1 MAIFH
6 TSIKTFS
13 RGRGQSAVAAA
24 AYRGGLLLAD
34 LLTGQQHDY
43 RRRSGVV
50 ESFCLAPP
58 DAPEW
63 ALDPRELWAVAEAA
77 ERRKDSTVAREFEV
91 SLPHELSDEQRA
103 HLAFSLADA
112 LVDRYGFAVQASI
125 HAPGTPNGLNH
136 HVHILATT
144 RRIGPEGFGEKTR
157 ELDVGPSG
165 KVQVQWIREMVA
177 ATTNA
182 HLEAAGYT
190 STIDHRSL
198 AEQARSAMERGD
210 DLAAAALSREPTQHL
225 GKRATAMAGKGVE
238 TAKAGTNEQIA
249 EDNQEHYD
257 YLVRKAGLAGKPM
270 PTPHRGEGAGR
281 GGRVLDRDT
290 AGLPSGLELRGVSGI
305 RLQHVLLS
313 SHGLPEQQAPVSLAE
328 RIADA
333 LRDVEEISRARA
345 DLAMEKIRYALEW
358 VQQRLSRQSETT
370 ELRQWITTAVLQVR
384 ALKNLIVGRARR
396 LLSVK
401 RATRLNHMAE
411 QEWERFN
418 SDYPL
423 GSTCYSKPEWTQRRG
438 RRLSVLEKRAAEL
451 KSAQERSSEGELGL
465 IDAEILR
472 KADLLEALPQPPEAT
487 TPRAA
492 ASQTVAPGASVPR
505 LPVPRGPA
513 FH

>member
-24 AYRGGLLLAD
+24 AYRGGLLVAD

-125 HAPGTPNGLNH
+125 HAPGTPDGLNH
-136 HVHILATT
+136 HVHVLATT

-182 HLEAAGYT
+182 HLEAAGHT

-210 DLAAAALSREPTQHL
+210 DLAAAALSR
-225 GKRATAMAGKGVE
+225 
-238 TAKAGTNEQIA
+238 
-249 EDNQEHYD
+249 
-257 YLVRKAGLAGKPM
+257 
-270 PTPHRGEGAGR
+270 
-281 GGRVLDRDT
+281 
-290 AGLPSGLELRGVSGI
+290 
-305 RLQHVLLS
+305 
-313 SHGLPEQQAPVSLAE
+313 
-328 RIADA
+328 
-333 LRDVEEISRARA
+333 
-345 DLAMEKIRYALEW
+345 
-358 VQQRLSRQSETT
+358 
-370 ELRQWITTAVLQVR
+370 
-384 ALKNLIVGRARR
+384 
-396 LLSVK
+396 
-401 RATRLNHMAE
+401 
-411 QEWERFN
+411 
-418 SDYPL
+418 
-423 GSTCYSKPEWTQRRG
+423 
-438 RRLSVLEKRAAEL
+438 
-451 KSAQERSSEGELGL
+451 
-465 IDAEILR
+465 
-472 KADLLEALPQPPEAT
+472 
-487 TPRAA
+487 
-492 ASQTVAPGASVPR
+492 
-505 LPVPRGPA
+505 
-513 FH
+513 

>member
-6 TSIKTFS
+6 TAIKTFS
-13 RGRGQSAVAAA
+13 RSRGQSAVAAA

-77 ERRKDSTVAREFEV
+77 ERRKDSTVAREFEI
-91 SLPHELSDEQRA
+91 SLPHELSEEQRA
-103 HLAFSLADA
+103 HLAFVLADA
-112 LVDRYGFAVQASI
+112 LVGRYGFAVQASI
-125 HAPGTPNGLNH
+125 HCPSTPDGLNH

-144 RRIGPEGFGEKTR
+144 RRIGPEGFGDKTR

-165 KVQVQWIREMVA
+165 KVEVQWIREMVA
-177 ATTNA
+177 TTTNA
-182 HLEAAGYT
+182 HLEAAGFT

-225 GKRATAMAGKGVE
+225 GKRATALAGKGVD
-238 TAKAGTNEQIA
+238 TTRARTNDQIL

-257 YLVRKAGLAGKPM
+257 YLVLKAGLEGKPV
-270 PTPHRGEGAGR
+270 PPAGEESGSR
-281 GGRVLDRDT
+281 RGRVLNSDT
-290 AGLPSGLELRGVSGI
+290 AGLPAGMEMKGVSGV

-313 SHGLPEQQAPVSLAE
+313 SHGLPDHGAPVSLAE
-328 RIADA
+328 RIMDA

-345 DLAMEKIRYALEW
+345 DLAMEKTRAGLGW
-358 VQQRLSRQSETT
+358 AQRLLSAQGESV
-370 ELRQWITTAVLQVR
+370 ELRQWIIMAVLQVR
-384 ALKNLIVGRARR
+384 ALKCLIISRARR
-396 LLSVK
+396 LLNLKS
-401 RATRLNHMAE
+401 ATRLRHMAE

-418 SDYPL
+418 ADYPM
-423 GSTCYSKPEWTQRRG
+423 GSSGYSRPEWTQRRG
-438 RRLSVLEKRAAEL
+438 RRLSVLETRTAEL
-451 KSAQERSSEGELGL
+451 KLAQERASEQEIGL
-465 IDAEILR
+465 IDADIAK
-472 KADLLEALPQPPEAT
+472 KADALEAMPSPPQRQALKPAAHQPFSPDAPAPRPPA
-487 TPRAA
+487 
-492 ASQTVAPGASVPR
+492 
-505 LPVPRGPA
+505 PRGPT

>member
-6 TSIKTFS
+6 TAIKTFS
-13 RGRGQSAVAAA
+13 RSRGQSAVAAA

-34 LLTGQQHDY
+34 VLTGQQHDY

-91 SLPHELSDEQRA
+91 SLPHELSEEERA
-103 HLAFSLADA
+103 HLAFVLADA
-112 LVDRYGFAVQASI
+112 LVARYGFAVQASI
-125 HAPGTPNGLNH
+125 HSPGTPDGLNH

-144 RRIGPEGFGEKTR
+144 RRVGPEGFGDKTR

-165 KVQVQWIREMVA
+165 KVEVQWIREMVA
-177 ATTNA
+177 TTTNA
-182 HLEAAGYT
+182 HLEAAGFT
-190 STIDHRSL
+190 GTIDHRSL

-225 GKRATAMAGKGVE
+225 GKHASALAGKGVA
-238 TAKAGTNEQIA
+238 TDKASTNEQIA

-257 YLVRKAGLAGKPM
+257 YLVLKAGLEGKPVPVPDQE
-270 PTPHRGEGAGR
+270 PTKRR
-281 GGRVLDRDT
+281 GRVLNSDT
-290 AGLPSGLELRGVSGI
+290 PGLPSGLEMRGVSGV

-313 SHGLPEQQAPVSLAE
+313 SHGLPEPQAPVSLAE
-328 RIADA
+328 RIVDA

-345 DLAMEKIRYALEW
+345 DLAMEKIRSSLEW
-358 VQQRLSRQSETT
+358 VRQQLALQGETT
-370 ELRQWITTAVLQVR
+370 EIRQWITTAVLQVR
-384 ALKNLIVGRARR
+384 ALKCLIVGKARR
-396 LLSVK
+396 LLNLKS
-401 RATRLNHMAE
+401 AARLHHMAE

-423 GSTCYSKPEWTQRRG
+423 GSSGYSRPEWTQRRG

-451 KSAQERSSEGELGL
+451 KSAQERASESELSA
-465 IDAEILR
+465 IDAEILT
-472 KADLLEALPQPPEAT
+472 KADLLADLPHPSEAVAPQPADHKP
-487 TPRAA
+487 
-492 ASQTVAPGASVPR
+492 VAPPTLLPVP
-505 LPVPRGPA
+505 PVPRGPK